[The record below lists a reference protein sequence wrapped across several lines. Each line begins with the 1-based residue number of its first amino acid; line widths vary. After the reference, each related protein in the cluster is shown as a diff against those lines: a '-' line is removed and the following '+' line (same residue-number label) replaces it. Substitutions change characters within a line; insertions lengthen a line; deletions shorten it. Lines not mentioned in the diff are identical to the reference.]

1 MHLNSI
7 VYLKVEVSV
16 CLSISMEGVNVCS
29 TQKSKKAVLLST
41 YVQPIANI
49 FPKT

>member
-16 CLSISMEGVNVCS
+16 CLSIEEG
-29 TQKSKKAVLLST
+29 KAQFGGCERML
-41 YVQPIANI
+41 N
-49 FPKT
+49 